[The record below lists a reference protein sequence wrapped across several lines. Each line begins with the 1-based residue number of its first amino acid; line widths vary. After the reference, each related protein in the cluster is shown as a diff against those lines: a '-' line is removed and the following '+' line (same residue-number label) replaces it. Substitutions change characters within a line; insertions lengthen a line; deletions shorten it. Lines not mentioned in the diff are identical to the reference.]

1 MGGRNPPGGDVRS
14 APGASMRP
22 RAIPAFLIRGHEVPL
37 AQGETLI
44 GRSPDCRIAI
54 VGPLVSRKHAR
65 IVNEH
70 DSVRIEDLGS
80 RNGVFTN
87 GVRVEGSVTLNEG
100 DSVLIGTT
108 ELAFFFAQVD
118 ETTRFERMVFDEQ
131 GNVVTGKGPGGI
143 DDASTLVH
151 FEADEDTLVRPDR
164 EETTAEVRQ
173 PKPRPQEPSTLPSM
187 GVVPRM
193 GQLRETPRAQ
203 QPLPRPSTSLPRQ
216 PDPARPVPRAVELPS
231 GQSQSIPSSSGVV
244 GPPPSSEPLS
254 TVFEIFDRMVARGDL
269 DAAGRALAGQLA
281 KRLEGTGKRKPLDGS
296 VLEGAAAR
304 CLILAERVGHAT
316 WLHNAVDLYRL
327 ARKPMSARILDGMLP
342 LLSTLPCD
350 RTKIE
355 GYQAAIREILG
366 EVSVDELDLCERI
379 LSL

>member
-22 RAIPAFLIRGHEVPL
+22 RAIPALLIRGHEVPL

-54 VGPLVSRKHAR
+54 VGPLVSRKHSR
-65 IVNEH
+65 IVFEH
-70 DSVRIEDLGS
+70 GSVRIEDLGS
-80 RNGVFTN
+80 RNGVFVN
-87 GVRVEGSVTLNEG
+87 GARVEGSVTLSEG

-164 EETTAEVRQ
+164 EETTAEVRA
-173 PKPRPQEPSTLPSM
+173 PPRSRPQEPSTLPSM
-187 GVVPRM
+187 GVVPRP

-203 QPLPRPSTSLPRQ
+203 QPLPRPASGAVRLEPESRSS
-216 PDPARPVPRAVELPS
+216 PRAIELPS
-231 GQSQSIPSSSGVV
+231 GQSQNTPASGVS
-244 GPPPSSEPLS
+244 PPSSEPLS

-281 KRLEGTGKRKPLDGS
+281 KRLEAGGKRKPLDGA
-296 VLEGAAAR
+296 VLEGAAVR

-327 ARKPMSARILDGMLP
+327 ARKPMSARILDSMLP
-342 LLSTLPCD
+342 LLQTLPCD
-350 RTKIE
+350 RAKIE

>member
-1 MGGRNPPGGDVRS
+1 VRS
-14 APGASMRP
+14 APGASFRP
-22 RAIPAFLIRGHEVPL
+22 RAIPALLIRGHEVPL
-37 AQGETLI
+37 ATGETLI
-44 GRSPDCRIAI
+44 GRSPDCRVAI

-65 IVNEH
+65 IVNENGN
-70 DSVRIEDLGS
+70 VRIEDLGS

-87 GVRVEGSVTLNEG
+87 GARVEGSVTLNEG

-108 ELAFFFAQVD
+108 EIAFFHAQVD
-118 ETTRFERMVFDEQ
+118 ETTSFERIVFDEQ
-131 GNVVTGKGPGGI
+131 GNIVTGKGPGGI

-173 PKPRPQEPSTLPSM
+173 PKLRPQEPSTLPSM
-187 GVVPRM
+187 GVVPRP

-203 QPLPRPSTSLPRQ
+203 QPLPRPPGSPVRPPEPETR
-216 PDPARPVPRAVELPS
+216 PAQRAVAVPT
-231 GQSQSIPSSSGVV
+231 GQSQSMPQSTGVLS

-254 TVFEIFDRMVARGDL
+254 TVFEIFDRMVSRGDL

-281 KRLEGTGKRKPLDGS
+281 KRLEGSGRRKPLDGA

-327 ARKPMSARILDGMLP
+327 ARRPMSARILDGMVP
-342 LLSTLPCD
+342 LLSRLPCD
-350 RTKIE
+350 RAKIE
-355 GYQAAIREILG
+355 GYQAIVREILG
-366 EVSVDELDLCERI
+366 EVSVEELDLCERI

>member
-22 RAIPAFLIRGHEVPL
+22 RAIPALLIRGHEVPL

-54 VGPLVSRKHAR
+54 VGPLVSRKHSR
-65 IVNEH
+65 IVFEH
-70 DSVRIEDLGS
+70 NNVRIEDLGS
-80 RNGVFTN
+80 RNGVFVN

-118 ETTRFERMVFDEQ
+118 ESTRFERMVFDEQ
-131 GNVVTGKGPGGI
+131 GNVVAGKGPGGI

-164 EETTAEVRQ
+164 EETTAEVRAP
-173 PKPRPQEPSTLPSM
+173 PKSRPQEPSTLPSM
-187 GVVPRM
+187 GVVPRP

-203 QPLPRPSTSLPRQ
+203 QPMPRPPQGGPR
-216 PDPARPVPRAVELPS
+216 PELPRAVDAPS
-231 GQSQSIPSSSGVV
+231 GQSQSMPSSGVS
-244 GPPPSSEPLS
+244 PPSSEPLS

-281 KRLEGTGKRKPLDGS
+281 KRLEAGGKRKPLDGA
-296 VLEGAAAR
+296 VLEGAAVR

-342 LLSTLPCD
+342 LLRTLPCD
-350 RTKIE
+350 RAKIE